1 MCFGTKSD
9 DEEELPEIRPKP
21 MSLLA
26 RTRFFIS
33 VARANRNL
41 IRSMLPEDERLRNSP
56 QTTKLYPDTQPLA
69 PDVILKDPADPA
81 SHPDDRSF
89 VHVVPGDSLNTALE
103 LGSHGVRDLLVL
115 NMANSRIPGGMYTD
129 GAGAQEEALCRRT
142 TLYHTLANNP
152 KFYPIPHHGAIYSPD
167 VLVLRK
173 SDDERCALLEG
184 SERWWTSIVSVAA
197 IFQPPWDQAGG
208 FARVEDQEE
217 MRERIKTV
225 LRVAVLE
232 GKRNLVLG
240 ALGCGIFRNPP
251 LGVAQ
256 LFKEVLTDSECLGAF
271 EGVWFAIM
279 DRAGSRNFQIFSQVL
294 EGVALFRT

>member
-9 DEEELPEIRPKP
+9 DEEELREMPRKP
-21 MSLLA
+21 LSMPA

-33 VARANRNL
+33 IARANRDL
-41 IRSMLPEDERLRNSP
+41 IRGMLPEDERLRNSTH
-56 QTTKLYPDTQPLA
+56 TTKIYANTDPLP
-69 PDVILKDPADPA
+69 PDVGLKDPADPS

-89 VHVVPGDSLNTALE
+89 VHVVPADSLDTALE
-103 LGSHGVRDLLVL
+103 IGTRGVTDILAL
-115 NMANSRIPGGMYTD
+115 NMANPRTPGGFYTD

-142 TLYHTLANNP
+142 TLYHTLAGNP

-173 SDDERCALLEG
+173 SDDERCAVLEG
-184 SERWWTSIVSVAA
+184 KERWWTSVVSVAA
-197 IFQPPWDQAGG
+197 IFQPPWSGTGG
-208 FARVEDQEE
+208 FARVQDREE
-217 MRERIKTV
+217 MKERIKTV

-232 GKRNLVLG
+232 GKKNLVLG

-256 LFKEVLTDSECLGAF
+256 LFKEVLTDSEFLGAF
-271 EGVWFAIM
+271 QGVWFAIM

-294 EGVALFRT
+294 EGVKLFRT